1 MDPSGRL
8 SCEELLELPYFQEDG
23 GTGWGR
29 ETDRLPRRYEKGMR
43 RRAPAVWIY
52 IEQK

>member
-29 ETDRLPRRYEKGMR
+29 ENDRLGRRYEKGIR
-43 RRAPAVWIY
+43 RRPPGVRF
-52 IEQK
+52 